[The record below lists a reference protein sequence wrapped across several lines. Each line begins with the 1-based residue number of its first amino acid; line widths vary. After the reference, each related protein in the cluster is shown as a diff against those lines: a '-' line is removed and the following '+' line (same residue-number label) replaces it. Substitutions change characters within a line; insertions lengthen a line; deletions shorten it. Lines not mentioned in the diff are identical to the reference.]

1 MNRFFLGGILMAS
14 RKFMSLVLTGA
25 ALLTLAACSSTPSE
39 SQLMNKADYWQRTS
53 TSEAIHQRGP
63 KAQQMLNRDIA
74 RCVTELR
81 EVERLGFLR
90 TNIPGN
96 TTSAGVPDPTTPQGS
111 LAQWETPER
120 DGYLYAEHSD
130 YHDFETCMMS
140 KGWERIDHMPYDIG
154 KQARR
159 DYIDAI
165 NQQAHRQKT
174 GEYVPVTPV
183 EGPYDNLN
191 Q

>member
-1 MNRFFLGGILMAS
+1 MAAPQ
-14 RKFMSLVLTGA
+14 KFMSLVLTGA
-25 ALLTLAACSSTPSE
+25 ALVSLAACSSTPTE
-39 SQLMNKADYWQRTS
+39 SQLMRNADYWQRTS
-53 TSEAIHQRGP
+53 TSEAIFQRGP
-63 KAQQMLNRDIA
+63 KVQQMLNRDIA

-96 TTSAGVPDPTTPQGS
+96 NTAAGAPNPDMPEGA

-130 YHDFETCMMS
+130 YHDFEECMMA
-140 KGWERIDHMPYDIG
+140 KGWERVEYIPYDDA
-154 KQARR
+154 KQSRA

-165 NQQAHRQKT
+165 NREAVRTNTGQAA
-174 GEYVPVTPV
+174 PVILPNK
-183 EGPYDNLN
+183 GDYDDLN
-191 Q
+191 

>member
-1 MNRFFLGGILMAS
+1 MVS
-14 RKFMSLVLTGA
+14 HKFSSLVLAGA
-25 ALLTLAACSSTPSE
+25 AVMTLAACSSTPTK

-53 TSEAIHQRGP
+53 TSEAIFQRGP

-81 EVERLGFLR
+81 ELDRLGFLR
-90 TNIPGN
+90 TNIPGEKV
-96 TTSAGVPDPTTPQGS
+96 GGVVPDPTTPQGS

-154 KQARR
+154 KKARA
-159 DYIDAI
+159 DYIEAI
-165 NQQAHRQKT
+165 NQQAHREKT
-174 GEYVPVTPV
+174 GEYTPEVVV
-183 EGPYDNLN
+183 EGPYENLN

>member
-1 MNRFFLGGILMAS
+1 MSS

-25 ALLTLAACSSTPSE
+25 ALVTLAACSSTPTQ
-39 SQLMNKADYWQRTS
+39 SQLMNDAQYWQRTS
-53 TSEAIHQRGP
+53 TSEAIFQRGP

-81 EVERLGFLR
+81 ELDRLGFLR

-96 TTSAGVPDPTTPQGS
+96 NTAAGAPDPNTPEGS
-111 LAQWETPER
+111 LAQWETPQR
-120 DGYLYAEHSD
+120 DGYMYAEHSD
-130 YHDFETCMMS
+130 YHDFETCMMA
-140 KGWERIDHMPYDIG
+140 KGWERLEHMPYDVG
-154 KQARR
+154 QESRR

-174 GEYVPVTPV
+174 GQHEPIAAAK
-183 EGPYDNLN
+183 GPYDGLN

>member
-1 MNRFFLGGILMAS
+1 MAS
-14 RKFMSLVLTGA
+14 QKFMSLVLAGA
-25 ALLTLAACSSTPSE
+25 ALVSLAACSSTPTQSM
-39 SQLMNKADYWQRTS
+39 LMKDAAYWQRTS
-53 TSEAIHQRGP
+53 TSEAVFQRGP

-81 EVERLGFLR
+81 ELERLGFLR

-96 TTSAGVPDPTTPQGS
+96 NGATGAPDPGTPNGA

-130 YHDFETCMMS
+130 YHDFETCMMA
-140 KGWERIDHMPYDIG
+140 KGWERVEHLPYDIA
-154 KQARR
+154 KESRQ

-165 NQQAHRQKT
+165 NQQSHREKT
-174 GEYVPVTPV
+174 GEYDPVV
-183 EGPYDNLN
+183 EPEGDFDGLN

>member
-1 MNRFFLGGILMAS
+1 MAS
-14 RKFMSLVLTGA
+14 YKFMSLVLTGV
-25 ALLTLAACSSTPSE
+25 ALVSLAACSSTPTESE
-39 SQLMNKADYWQRTS
+39 LMRSADYWQRTS
-53 TSEAIHQRGP
+53 TSEAIFQRGP

-90 TNIPGN
+90 TNLPGDN
-96 TTSAGVPDPTTPQGS
+96 TAGGVPPDPSTPRGA

-130 YHDFETCMMS
+130 YHDFETCMMA
-140 KGWERIDHMPYDIG
+140 KGWERIEHMPYDIG
-154 KQARR
+154 IESRR

-165 NQQAHRQKT
+165 NAQKYREKT
-174 GEYVPVTPV
+174 GDYQPVVPVK
-183 EGPYDNLN
+183 GPYDDLN
-191 Q
+191 K

>member
-1 MNRFFLGGILMAS
+1 MAS
-14 RKFMSLVLTGA
+14 NKFMSMVLTGA
-25 ALLTLAACSSTPSE
+25 ALVTLAACSSTPTQ
-39 SQLMNKADYWQRTS
+39 SQLMNDAQYWQRTS
-53 TSEAIHQRGP
+53 TSEAIFQRGP
-63 KAQQMLNRDIA
+63 KVQQMLNRDIA

-81 EVERLGFLR
+81 ELERLGFLR

-96 TTSAGVPDPTTPQGS
+96 NTRAGTPDPNTPEGS

-120 DGYLYAEHSD
+120 DGYMYAEHSD
-130 YHDFETCMMS
+130 YHDFETCMMA
-140 KGWERIDHMPYDIG
+140 KGWERVEHMPYDVG
-154 KQARR
+154 QESRR

-174 GEYVPVTPV
+174 GQYEPITPAK
-183 EGPYDNLN
+183 GPYDGLN

>member
-1 MNRFFLGGILMAS
+1 MAS
-14 RKFMSLVLTGA
+14 QKIMSLVLAGV
-25 ALLTLAACSSTPSE
+25 ALVSLAACSSTPTQ
-39 SQLMNKADYWQRTS
+39 SQLMNDAHYWQRTS
-53 TSEAIHQRGP
+53 TSEAVFQRGP

-81 EVERLGFLR
+81 ELDRLGFLR
-90 TNIPGN
+90 TNIPGDN
-96 TTSAGVPDPTTPQGS
+96 NAATGAPDPNTPQGA

-130 YHDFETCMMS
+130 YHDYETCMMA
-140 KGWERIDHMPYDIG
+140 KGWERVEHMPYDIAT
-154 KQARR
+154 QSRR

-174 GEYVPVTPV
+174 GEYTPISTAP
-183 EGPYDNLN
+183 GPYDNLN
-191 Q
+191 K